1 MSLLIKVLVLVLI
14 WPQLITTATLI
25 PFKTFDDFGD
35 INCEDEYARLDHFA
49 IQLQQD
55 PTATGVIIFYG
66 GRTFRGRLPRRG
78 DAVARAARIKPYLVK
93 RRGVPESRVI
103 VINGGY
109 ALEWKAQLWIVPPG
123 ATFPTPDPTVP
134 LKEIKFRKGKANPRD
149 FRCQI

>member
-1 MSLLIKVLVLVLI
+1 MSLLSKVLMLALI
-14 WPQLITTATLI
+14 WPQLVTTASLSSR
-25 PFKTFDDFGD
+25 KTYDDFGD
-35 INCEDEYARLDHFA
+35 INCEDEYARLDNFA

-66 GRTFRGRLPRRG
+66 GIRFRGRLPRRG
-78 DAVARAARIKPYLVK
+78 DAAARAARIKPYLVK

-109 ALEWKAQLWIVPPG
+109 ALEWTAQLWIVPQG
-123 ATFPTPDPTVP
+123 LEIPTPYSIVDATKV
-134 LKEIKFRKGKANPRD
+134 KFRKGKAHPRD